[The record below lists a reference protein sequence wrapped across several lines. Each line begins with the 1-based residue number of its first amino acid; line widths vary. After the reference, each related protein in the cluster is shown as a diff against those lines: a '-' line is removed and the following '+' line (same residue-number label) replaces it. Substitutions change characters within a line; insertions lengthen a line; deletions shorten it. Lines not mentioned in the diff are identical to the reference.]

1 MFTVKRSLARREKEG
16 GAIIHI
22 VLTVLFF
29 SVLSVRTFTQ
39 FEGQSDTAEAQ
50 AAMTEMVTAVSNA
63 QAYFVSA
70 GNTYAGITDNH
81 LGVGDN
87 LYGEGLDIQTAGTA
101 TLLEIA
107 YEGFPNQPT
116 CESVS
121 LQLRR
126 MDFVDTTANAVQC
139 VSMGTMVDEFEAHI
153 TMHEIR

>member
-1 MFTVKRSLARREKEG
+1 MLKLRHPLARREKEG

-29 SVLSVRTFTQ
+29 SVLSVLTFTQ
-39 FEGQSDTAEAQ
+39 FEGQSDTVEAQ

-63 QAYFVSA
+63 QAYFVSS
-70 GNTYAGITDNH
+70 GNTYVGLTANH

-101 TLLEIA
+101 TAVEIA
-107 YEGFPNQPT
+107 YEGFPNQPV

-126 MDFVDTTANAVQC
+126 MDFVDTTAGAVQC
-139 VSMGTMVDEFEAHI
+139 VSMGTMVGEFEAHI